1 MNGAGDCAGPT
12 FQPSLARSPQAFAM
26 SPATFKRKLQ
36 KHDTGFQQ
44 VDLARKHVAFDLY
57 QFKGFSKEEVAD
69 YRRFNDARTFV
80 APSSAGPAAHPT

>member
-1 MNGAGDCAGPT
+1 
-12 FQPSLARSPQAFAM
+12 M

-44 VDLARKHVAFDLY
+44 QVDLASKHVAFDLY

-69 YRRFNDARTFV
+69 YRRFNDAANFRRAFKRWTGSTPNLIREMFRTR
-80 APSSAGPAAHPT
+80 